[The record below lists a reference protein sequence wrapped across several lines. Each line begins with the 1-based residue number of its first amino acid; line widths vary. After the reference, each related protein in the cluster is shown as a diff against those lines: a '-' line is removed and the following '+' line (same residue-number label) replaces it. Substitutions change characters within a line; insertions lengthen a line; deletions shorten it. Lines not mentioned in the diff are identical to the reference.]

1 MSPLS
6 KTWQLRLYTHVMKAA
21 GLRSN
26 TPGVLFAAAFAL
38 YAVAPAAVYF
48 IPDDSTP
55 LIVAQ
60 VSAAFLTSG

>member
-1 MSPLS
+1 MLG
-6 KTWQLRLYTHVMKAA
+6 LAF
-21 GLRSN
+21 LRSN
-26 TPGVLFAAAFAL
+26 TPGLLFTVAFAL

-60 VSAAFLTSG
+60 VTPRTHPCQSAV

>member
-1 MSPLS
+1 
-6 KTWQLRLYTHVMKAA
+6 MKAA